1 MKKEKNEN
9 IEEKLYKLAYIDKV
23 TNIENNNFFLEKGTE
38 LLKQQFEGHLLLIDV
53 GKFKIFNKK
62 YGRIIGD
69 SLLKNIG
76 KKLKEILGEKRII
89 TRLANDV
96 FAVILEEKEQ
106 KELTPIID
114 KLLKELSNIE
124 MKKNKY
130 KILISIGISKIEKE
144 DKDIFEIL
152 DKAIIARDEAK
163 KNFNKKYHIFNQ
175 ELENQIIKEHDIE
188 LIMEEGIQNQEFKVF
203 YQPKVN
209 AKNEKVEEAEALVR
223 WERENKLIPPNEFIP
238 VFEKNKFIIQ
248 LDKYIY
254 EQVCK
259 DMKEWKEKYNKK
271 IKISVNISKQH
282 IVQDGFIEE
291 YYKITKKYNVNPNEI
306 ELEITETTELD
317 ERFGI
322 SKILEKLKEKGFK
335 ISIDDFGTGYSSL
348 SMLQQIPVDVIKID
362 KSFVDQTKMLE
373 IMILIAKKMGLK
385 TVAEGVETNEQV
397 QILKN
402 LEVDLLQGYY
412 FSKPLEKTEFEKY
425 CRIKT

>member
-38 LLKQQFEGHLLLIDV
+38 LLKQQFEGYLLLIDV

-106 KELTPIID
+106 KELTQIVE

-124 MKKNKY
+124 VEKNKY

-271 IKISVNISKQH
+271 IKVSVNISKQH

-317 ERFGI
+317 EQFGI
-322 SKILEKLKEKGFK
+322 SKILENLKEKGFK

-362 KSFVDQTKMLE
+362 KSFVDQIKMLE
-373 IMILIAKKMGLK
+373 IMILIAKKMDLK

-402 LEVDLLQGYY
+402 LEVDLLQGFYY
-412 FSKPLEKTEFEKY
+412 SKPLEKTEFEKY
-425 CRIKT
+425 WQNN

>member
-1 MKKEKNEN
+1 MHKEDEN
-9 IEEKLYKLAYIDKV
+9 NLYQLAYIDKL
-23 TNIENNNFFLEKGTE
+23 TKIENSNYFIEKASK
-38 LLKQQFEGHLLLIDV
+38 LLKQQYEGYLLIIDI
-53 GKFKIFNKK
+53 GKFKMFNKK
-62 YGRIIGD
+62 YGRIQGDKLLISIGQ
-69 SLLKNIG
+69 
-76 KKLKEILGEKRII
+76 KLKQILGEKRIV
-89 TRLANDV
+89 TRLANDA
-96 FAVILEEKEQ
+96 FAVILEYKKEEKLIQIVEI
-106 KELTPIID
+106 IID
-114 KLLKELSNIE
+114 KLSKIKIDKEL
-124 MKKNKY
+124 Y
-130 KILISIGISKIEKE
+130 KILIAIGISKITKK
-144 DKDIFEIL
+144 DNDIFDVL

-163 KNFNKKYHIFNQ
+163 KNFNKKFYIFNQ
-175 ELENQIIKEHDIE
+175 KLENQMIKEHEIE

-291 YYKITKKYNVNPNEI
+291 YYKITKKYNINPNEI

-373 IMILIAKKMGLK
+373 IMILIAKKMDLE

-397 QILKN
+397 QILKK
-402 LEVDLLQGYY
+402 LEVDLLQGFYY
-412 FSKPLEKTEFEKY
+412 SKPLEKTEFEKY
-425 CRIKT
+425 WQNN